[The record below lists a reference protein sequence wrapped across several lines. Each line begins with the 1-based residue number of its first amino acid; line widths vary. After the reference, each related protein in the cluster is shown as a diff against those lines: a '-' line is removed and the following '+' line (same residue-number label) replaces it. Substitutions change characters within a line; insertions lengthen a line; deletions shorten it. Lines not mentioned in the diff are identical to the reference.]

1 MRLPLLTENEIT
13 DHLEKLPGWMLEDG
27 TISKTYHFAG
37 FMKAMEFVNQVA
49 EAAEDV
55 NHHPDIDIRFG
66 KVTLALTTHDSSGL
80 TLNDMDLAAA
90 SDDLADGV
98 RQ

>member
-1 MRLPLLTENEIT
+1 MRLPLLTENEIK
-13 DHLEKLPGWMLEDG
+13 DHLTKLPDWMLAGG
-27 TISKTYHFAG
+27 TISKTYQFAD
-37 FMKAMEFVNQVA
+37 FTKAMQFVNQVA

-55 NHHPDIDIRFG
+55 NHHPDMDIRYD

-80 TLNDMDLAAA
+80 TLNDIDLAAA
-90 SDDLADGV
+90 SDDLADAV